1 MKDRIAV
8 LLQHGKRSVT
18 LIANELEVKE
28 NVVSAN
34 LSRYSGTF
42 VKVGDDWGVLGGEV
56 PSKSV

>member
-42 VKVGDDWGVLGGEV
+42 VKVGDDWGVLGGY
-56 PSKSV
+56 